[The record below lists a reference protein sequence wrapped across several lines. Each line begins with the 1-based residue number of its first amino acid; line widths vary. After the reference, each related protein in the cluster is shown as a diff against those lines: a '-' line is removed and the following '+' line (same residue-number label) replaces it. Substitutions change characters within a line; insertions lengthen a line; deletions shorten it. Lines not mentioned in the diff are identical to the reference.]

1 KADLLSA
8 YPDNDNWLNNAECG
22 DILSLA
28 DKDHLDKCVQNGYF
42 TAGTP
47 QELASFVYYV
57 NTQPVEQGQISL
69 VLTADIDLYDYN
81 WAPMGWSGGGN
92 SDHPF
97 SFCVYGENHK
107 IS

>member
-1 KADLLSA
+1 MPNAA
-8 YPDNDNWLNNAECG
+8 IYYPLRIRIISTRASKT
-22 DILSLA
+22 DIL
-28 DKDHLDKCVQNGYF
+28 
-42 TAGTP
+42 P

-69 VLTADIDLYDYN
+69 VLTADIDLCDYK

-97 SFCVYGENHK
+97 SFCVYGENTK
-107 IS
+107 